1 LKREARNM
9 PKRNRYSINAK
20 QPASTIS
27 EGKKLTYRKRL
38 TGKQEKFCQIVASK
52 YYFGDC
58 SLFSAALEAGYS
70 RTSAS
75 TASYKLIDPKKNPTI
90 VDRIKE
96 LRAEHAK
103 KYGVTY
109 EKHIRDLQT
118 IRDAALGDKA
128 YSAAV
133 SAEYR
138 RGQAQGD
145 IYINKLEVRKGN
157 IDSMSKEE
165 VLEELEKL
173 GVRTVATLEGESSR
187 VDDAEDAD
195 YEEIEDEAGEPV
207 LDKSAEADSS
217 ELDAFLESRQD

>member
-1 LKREARNM
+1 M
-9 PKRNRYSINAK
+9 PKRHRYSLNAK
-20 QPASTIS
+20 EPESSIS

-38 TGKQEKFCQIVASK
+38 TGKQEKFCQIMASK

-58 SLFSAALEAGYS
+58 SLYSAAKEAGYTN
-70 RTSAS
+70 TSAS
-75 TASYKLIDPKKNPTI
+75 SASYRLIDPKKNPAI

-118 IRDAALGDKA
+118 IRDAALEDKSYA
-128 YSAAV
+128 AAV

-157 IDSMSKEE
+157 IDSMTKEE

-173 GVRTVATLEGESSR
+173 GVGSATTVDGESIR
-187 VDDAEDAD
+187 VEDAEDAD
-195 YEEIEDEAGEPV
+195 FEEIEEEAGEPV

-217 ELDAFLESRQD
+217 ELNAFLESK

>member
-1 LKREARNM
+1 M

-20 QPASTIS
+20 QPASTLS
-27 EGKKLTYRKRL
+27 EGKKLAYRSRL
-38 TGKQEKFCQIVASK
+38 TPRQENFAQIMASK

-58 SLFSAALEAGYS
+58 SIYAAAEEAGYS
-70 RTSAS
+70 KK
-75 TASYKLIDPKKNPTI
+75 TALRDSYNYVDPKKYPHV

-96 LRAEHAK
+96 LRGDHAK

>member
-1 LKREARNM
+1 M
-9 PKRNRYSINAK
+9 PKLNRYSINAK

-27 EGKKLTYRKRL
+27 EGKKLTYRKKM
-38 TGKQEKFCQIVASK
+38 TGKQEAFAQIMASK

-58 SLFSAALEAGYS
+58 SIYAAAEEAGYS
-70 RTSAS
+70 KQSALK
-75 TASYKLIDPKKNPTI
+75 ASFELVDPKKNPHI

-128 YSAAV
+128 YAAAV

-173 GVRTVATLEGESSR
+173 GVRSVATVEGESSR
-187 VDDAEDAD
+187 VEDAEDAD
-195 YEEIEDEAGEPV
+195 FEEIEDEAGEPV

-217 ELDAFLESRQD
+217 ELDAFLESKQN